1 MIERSF
7 RIDESVYE
15 QLKEISDTENLP
27 ISYLVRIAISQF
39 INGYLDSV
47 SLLEVE
53 NNASQHGCYII
64 R

>member
-39 INGYLDSV
+39 INGYLNSG

-53 NNASQHGCYII
+53 NNA
-64 R
+64 

>member
-1 MIERSF
+1 MIGGSSMIERSF
-7 RIDESVYE
+7 RIDESVYQ

-39 INGYLDSV
+39 INGYLNSV

-53 NNASQHGCYII
+53 NNV
-64 R
+64 

>member
-15 QLKEISDTENLP
+15 QLKEIGDTENLP
-27 ISYLVRIAISQF
+27 ISYLVRIAIAQF
-39 INGYLDSV
+39 INGYLNSV

-53 NNASQHGCYII
+53 NND
-64 R
+64 

>member
-1 MIERSF
+1 MIGGSSMIERSF

-39 INGYLDSV
+39 INGYLNSV

-53 NNASQHGCYII
+53 NNA
-64 R
+64 

>member
-1 MIERSF
+1 MIGGSSMIERSF
-7 RIDESVYE
+7 RIDESVYQ

-39 INGYLDSV
+39 INGYLNSV

-53 NNASQHGCYII
+53 NNA
-64 R
+64 

>member
-1 MIERSF
+1 MIGGSSMIERSF
-7 RIDESVYE
+7 RIDESVYQ

-39 INGYLDSV
+39 VNGYLNSV

-53 NNASQHGCYII
+53 NNV
-64 R
+64 